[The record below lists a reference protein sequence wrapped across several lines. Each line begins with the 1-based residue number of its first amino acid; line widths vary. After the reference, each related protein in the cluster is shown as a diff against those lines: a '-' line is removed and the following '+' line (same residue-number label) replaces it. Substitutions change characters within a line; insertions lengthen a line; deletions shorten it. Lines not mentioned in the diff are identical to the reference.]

1 MDDGRNHP
9 LSRSARTGVGVAL
22 AASLAVVPVLTL
34 VPTGR
39 GWSWGS
45 PAGELRWYL
54 TGLGSEGTMLQLLG
68 NLGLLVVPAA
78 LAVLL
83 WPSLG
88 RASRLP
94 WAALAAAG
102 TIELLQWAL
111 PLGRVVSPVDA
122 ALNAAGAIGAGAV
135 VAAGMRCR
143 SRVPA

>member
-1 MDDGRNHP
+1 MDDDRTHP
-9 LSRSARTGVGVAL
+9 LSPSARTGVGFSL
-22 AASLAVVPVLTL
+22 AASLAVVAMLTL

-45 PAGELRWYL
+45 PAEELRWYL
-54 TGLGSEGTMLQLLG
+54 TGLGSEATMLQLLG

-83 WPSLG
+83 RPSLA

-94 WAALAAAG
+94 GAALAAAA
-102 TIELLQWAL
+102 TIEILQWAL
-111 PLGRVVSPVDA
+111 PLGRVVSPLDA
-122 ALNAAGAIGAGAV
+122 VLNAAGAIGAGAV
-135 VAAGMRCR
+135 VASAVRLR